1 VTYGYAMAVDGA
13 SLYLVAGVA
22 LLAGAI
28 LPRVLADY
36 AVSAPMAFVG
46 AGLLLGLFVDAAA
59 LDPVEHHQYAEHF
72 AEVTV
77 IVALM
82 GVGLA
87 IDRRPSLRGWNTTW
101 RLLLVAMPISIAAVG
116 LLAWGVA
123 GLAPAAA
130 LLLGAVL
137 APTDPVLASDVQVG
151 GPSTGDGATDDEQD
165 EVRFALTSEAGLND
179 GLAFPFV
186 AAAILAAAAPGPGD
200 WLLRWAAWDVVGK
213 VAIGVLVGYGAGW
226 LLGRMSFTAPVPQL
240 RLADFGEPMLG
251 LAMTFGV
258 YGLAE
263 LLYGYGFIAVFVA
276 AITIRSTERRHSYHY
291 ELHHFI
297 EQFER
302 MLTWVLLLLLG
313 VAMSGGLFAS
323 LSWSGVLV
331 GALLV
336 LVIRPVS
343 GWLSLTGV
351 PAPMRERVAM
361 AAFGVRG
368 ISSVFYLAFASA
380 SFAGDLPWL
389 WSTVAFTILF
399 SVVVHGITATPVMR
413 MLSDRR
419 APVQS

>member
-1 VTYGYAMAVDGA
+1 VTYGYGMAVDGA
-13 SLYLVAGVA
+13 SLYLVAGIA

-36 AVSAPMAFVG
+36 AISAPMAFVG
-46 AGLLLGLFVDAAA
+46 AGLLLGLFIDAGPI
-59 LDPVEHHQYAEHF
+59 DPIRHHQYAEHF

-101 RLLLVAMPISIAAVG
+101 RLLLVAMPICMGAVA

-151 GPSTGDGATDDEQD
+151 APSTGDEATDDEQD

-186 AAAILAAAAPGPGD
+186 AAAILAASAPGPGE
-200 WLLRWAAWDVVGK
+200 WVLRWLAWDLVGK
-213 VAIGVLVGYGAGW
+213 AAIGLLVGYAAGW
-226 LLGRMSFTAPVPQL
+226 LLGRMAFTAPVPQL
-240 RLADFGEPMLG
+240 RLADFGEPMLA
-251 LAMTFGV
+251 LAITLGV

-263 LLYGYGFIAVFVA
+263 LVHGYGFIAVFVA
-276 AITIRSTERRHSYHY
+276 AITIRGTERRHSYHY

-313 VAMSGGLFAS
+313 LAMSAGLFES
-323 LSWSGVLV
+323 LTWSSVLI

-336 LVIRPVS
+336 VVVRPLA

-351 PAPMRERVAM
+351 AAPMRERVAM

-368 ISSVFYLAFASA
+368 IGSVFYLAFASA

-399 SVVVHGITATPVMR
+399 SVVVHGVTATPVMR

>member
-1 VTYGYAMAVDGA
+1 MTYGYGMAVDGA
-13 SLYLVAGVA
+13 SLYLVAGIA

-28 LPRVLADY
+28 LPRLLAEY

-46 AGLLLGLFVDAAA
+46 AGLLLGLFVDAAPI
-59 LDPVEHHQYAEHF
+59 DPVQHHQYAEHF
-72 AEVTV
+72 SEVAV

-101 RLLLVAMPISIAAVG
+101 RLLLVAMPVSIAVVA
-116 LLAWGVA
+116 LLAWGMA

-137 APTDPVLASDVQVG
+137 SPTDPVLASDVQVG

-186 AAAILAAAAPGPGD
+186 SAAILAAAAPGTGE
-200 WLLRWAAWDVVGK
+200 WLLRWVAWDVAGK
-213 VAIGVLVGYGAGW
+213 IAIGVLVGYAAGW
-226 LLGRMSFTAPVPQL
+226 LLGRMAFTAPVPQL
-240 RLADFGEPMLG
+240 RLADFGEPMLA

-276 AITIRSTERRHSYHY
+276 AITIRSTERQHSYHY
-291 ELHHFI
+291 ELHHFV

-313 VAMSGGLFAS
+313 VAMSSGLFAS
-323 LSWSGVLV
+323 LTWSGALI

-336 LVIRPVS
+336 VVVRPLA

-351 PAPMRERVAM
+351 AAPVRERVAM

-368 ISSVFYLAFASA
+368 ISSVFYLAYASA
-380 SFAGDLPWL
+380 SFTGDLPWL

-399 SVVVHGITATPVMR
+399 SVVVHGVTATPVMR
-413 MLSDRR
+413 MLSNRR

>member
-1 VTYGYAMAVDGA
+1 MTYGYGMAVDGA
-13 SLYLVAGVA
+13 SLYLVAGIA

-28 LPRVLADY
+28 LPRLLAEY

-46 AGLLLGLFVDAAA
+46 AGLLLGLFVDAAPI
-59 LDPVEHHQYAEHF
+59 DPVQHHQYAEHF
-72 AEVTV
+72 SEVAV

-101 RLLLVAMPISIAAVG
+101 RLLLVAMPVSIAVVA
-116 LLAWGVA
+116 LLAWGMA
-123 GLAPAAA
+123 GLAPEAA
-130 LLLGAVL
+130 LIQAAVL
-137 APTDPVLASDVQVG
+137 SPTDPVLASDVQVG

-186 AAAILAAAAPGPGD
+186 SAAILAAAAPGTGE
-200 WLLRWAAWDVVGK
+200 WLLRWVAWDVAGK
-213 VAIGVLVGYGAGW
+213 IAIGVLVGYAAGW
-226 LLGRMSFTAPVPQL
+226 LLGRMAFTAPVPQL
-240 RLADFGEPMLG
+240 RRPAVGAPLLAR
-251 LAMTFGV
+251 AMTFGV

-276 AITIRSTERRHSYHY
+276 AITIRSTERQHSYHY
-291 ELHHFI
+291 ELHHFV

-313 VAMSGGLFAS
+313 VAMSSGLFAS
-323 LSWSGVLV
+323 LTWSGALI

-336 LVIRPVS
+336 VVVRPLA

-351 PAPMRERVAM
+351 AAPVRERVAM

-368 ISSVFYLAFASA
+368 ISSVFYLAYASA
-380 SFAGDLPWL
+380 SFTGDLPWL

-399 SVVVHGITATPVMR
+399 SVVVHGVTATPVMR
-413 MLSDRR
+413 MLSNRR

>member
-1 VTYGYAMAVDGA
+1 VTYGYGMAVDGA
-13 SLYLVAGVA
+13 SLYLVAGIA

-36 AVSAPMAFVG
+36 AISAPMAFVG
-46 AGLLLGLFVDAAA
+46 AGLLLGLFIDAAPI
-59 LDPVEHHQYAEHF
+59 DPVRHHQYAEHF
-72 AEVTV
+72 AEVAV

-101 RLLLVAMPISIAAVG
+101 RLLLMAMPICIAVVS

-151 GPSTGDGATDDEQD
+151 GPSTGDEATDDEQD

-186 AAAILAAAAPGPGD
+186 AAAILAASAPGPGE
-200 WLLRWAAWDVVGK
+200 WLLRWLAWDVVGK
-213 VAIGVLVGYGAGW
+213 VAIGLLVGYAAGW
-226 LLGRMSFTAPVPQL
+226 LLGRMAFTAPVPQL
-240 RLADFGEPMLG
+240 RLADFGEPMLA
-251 LAMTFGV
+251 LAITLGV

-263 LLYGYGFIAVFVA
+263 LVHGYGFIAVFVA
-276 AITIRSTERRHSYHY
+276 AITIRGTERQHSYHY

-313 VAMSGGLFAS
+313 LAMSAGLFES
-323 LSWSGVLV
+323 LTWSGALI

-336 LVIRPVS
+336 VVVRPLA
-343 GWLSLTGV
+343 GWLSLAGV
-351 PAPMRERVAM
+351 AAPMRERVAM

-399 SVVVHGITATPVMR
+399 SVVVHGVTATPVMR
-413 MLSDRR
+413 MLSNRR

>member
-1 VTYGYAMAVDGA
+1 VTYGYGMAVDGA
-13 SLYLVAGVA
+13 SLYLVAGIA

-28 LPRVLADY
+28 LPRLLAEY

-46 AGLLLGLFVDAAA
+46 AGLLLGLFVDAAPI
-59 LDPVEHHQYAEHF
+59 DPVQHHQYAEHF
-72 AEVTV
+72 SEVAV

-101 RLLLVAMPISIAAVG
+101 RLLLVAMPVSIAVVA
-116 LLAWGVA
+116 LLAWGMA

-137 APTDPVLASDVQVG
+137 SPTDPVLASDVQVG

-186 AAAILAAAAPGPGD
+186 SAAILAAAAPGPGE
-200 WLLRWAAWDVVGK
+200 WLLRWVAWDVAGK
-213 VAIGVLVGYGAGW
+213 IAIGVLVGYAAGW
-226 LLGRMSFTAPVPQL
+226 LLGRMAFTAPVPQL
-240 RLADFGEPMLG
+240 RLADFGEPMLA

-276 AITIRSTERRHSYHY
+276 AITIRSTERQHSYHY
-291 ELHHFI
+291 ELHHFV

-313 VAMSGGLFAS
+313 VAMSSGLFAS
-323 LSWSGVLV
+323 LTWSGALI

-336 LVIRPVS
+336 VVVRPLA

-351 PAPMRERVAM
+351 AAPVRERVAM

-368 ISSVFYLAFASA
+368 ISSVFYLAYASA
-380 SFAGDLPWL
+380 SFTGDLPWL

-399 SVVVHGITATPVMR
+399 SVVVHGVTATPVMR
-413 MLSDRR
+413 MLSNRR
-419 APVQS
+419 APVQF